1 VNRLQTRGVERL
13 VTNIA
18 CSVLHIRTPRVATSR
33 FPCCYS
39 FDIHVDNLIYLLS
52 ARIASGEIFTH
63 IFLFFFWYTYNMLQR
78 TSARCLLLKHISI
91 VYGFVVA

>member
-1 VNRLQTRGVERL
+1 
-13 VTNIA
+13 
-18 CSVLHIRTPRVATSR
+18 VLHIRTPRVATSR

-63 IFLFFFWYTYNMLQR
+63 IFLFFFWYTYNMLQW
-78 TSARCLLLKHISI
+78 TSARCLCLTHISI
-91 VYGFVVA
+91 AYCLAVWHGWVPVVRVRADAAEHKR